1 MIKIFDKN
9 KPRYNIGDLLNMPS
23 FFANWN
29 NNPHANESA
38 YYIYNLTADY
48 YKGSILNIY
57 KTTRENED
65 LSESIPNIDRLRL
78 SVDTFKINNNIN
90 NTDINKNSL
99 YIHLRSGD
107 KGVVEPLFIRYI
119 KYLSSKYQ
127 KIVILL
133 GIHSDERK
141 EKIVNSKKNLEISL
155 NNIKNSDIEFT
166 IDYNTPDNHLCIM
179 RNCNNLLIHK
189 GGFSILGS
197 LLFKGENLYITSFC
211 EPFKTKKNKDKILKY
226 IDNYEILEL

>member
-1 MIKIFDKN
+1 MVEIFDKN
-9 KPRYNIGDLLNMPS
+9 KPIYNIGDLLNMPS

-29 NNPHANESA
+29 NNPHNNQNL
-38 YYIYNLTADY
+38 YNAFNKMGSY

-90 NTDINKNSL
+90 NTNINKNSL

-127 KIVILL
+127 KIVILV
-133 GIHSDERK
+133 GIHSEQRR

-155 NNIKNSDIEFT
+155 NRIKNNGIEFSV
-166 IDYNTPDNHLCIM
+166 DYNTPDNHLCIM
-179 RNCNNLLIHK
+179 RNCNNLLVHK

-197 LLFKGENLYITSFC
+197 LLFKGKNLYITSFY

-226 IDNYEILEL
+226 IDNYEILKL